1 MFYVYFKLPRLFLV
15 VTFSLYDSIVHIL
28 GVPLI
33 ANKVYQLGLF
43 QPNNRLKMATRN
55 DL

>member
-1 MFYVYFKLPRLFLV
+1 MFYVYFKLPRLFLI
-15 VTFSLYDSIVHIL
+15 VTFSLYDSMAHIL

>member
-1 MFYVYFKLPRLFLV
+1 M
-15 VTFSLYDSIVHIL
+15 TFSLYDSMVHIL
-28 GVPLI
+28 GLPLI
-33 ANKVYQLGLF
+33 ADKLYQLGLF